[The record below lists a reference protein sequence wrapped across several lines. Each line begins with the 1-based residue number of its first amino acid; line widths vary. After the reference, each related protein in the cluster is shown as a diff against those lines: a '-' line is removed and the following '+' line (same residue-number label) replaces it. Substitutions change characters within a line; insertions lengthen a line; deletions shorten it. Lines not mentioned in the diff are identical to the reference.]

1 MLLIFTK
8 CDVFMGNLKPWLCHI
23 DWVIPQSVNIHL
35 QWLPRIGHIRYIN
48 ILTKLRGFRV
58 KLLYLVLFSLYSRLF
73 WELRDKR
80 NLKTLQFCPESL
92 WAMLEYWYYRTW
104 PICAT
109 CTLIIVFMIYIVICV
124 CLLVISFCKAV
135 ADYGSKNTGVFVMST
150 EDYLTN
156 FYPTVQTALDLYY
169 SLAAV
174 NAEVNEL
181 GMLCFIIG
189 F

>member
-1 MLLIFTK
+1 MGIERQKKLKKFTI
-8 CDVFMGNLKPWLCHI
+8 LTRKPWSH
-23 DWVIPQSVNIHL
+23 V
-35 QWLPRIGHIRYIN
+35 RILI
-48 ILTKLRGFRV
+48 
-58 KLLYLVLFSLYSRLF
+58 
-73 WELRDKR
+73 
-80 NLKTLQFCPESL
+80 
-92 WAMLEYWYYRTW
+92 YRTW

-109 CTLIIVFMIYIVICV
+109 CTLIILFMIYIVICV
-124 CLLVISFCKAV
+124 YLLVISFCKAV